1 MLDCFPEQLDQKQR
15 LSRQPP
21 RYQGAPRWRA
31 QGHRAAA
38 CSRGAARAP
47 GRGARDGFTARLLS
61 PSAPAGLQPAPG
73 NGAGGGGGISPFP
86 RQGRAC
92 RAGSARQSGKARPDP
107 SPAPEVGGPGGVPGA
122 GPGLGER
129 VRSHLSRPRAAAGR
143 LSGHF
148 FRNVNHALTYYI
160 NPLIAKD
167 AFRVGGRRAVTPPPR
182 GAPAPLLCRRMR

>member
-1 MLDCFPEQLDQKQR
+1 MASPGPP
-15 LSRQPP
+15 SRSLQQGSSKGAGEGSKRWLHCPP
-21 RYQGAPRWRA
+21 ALTLCSG
-31 QGHRAAA
+31 GAAA
-38 CSRGAARAP
+38 SSRE
-47 GRGARDGFTARLLS
+47 RG
-61 PSAPAGLQPAPG
+61 
-73 NGAGGGGGISPFP
+73 GGGGGISPFP